1 MKRGMEGVHGE
12 DKGVIYYIT
21 AYNENFVMPAKAK
34 DADEGILRG
43 LHRIEADEAPQVRL
57 LGSGSI
63 LPQAEAAAARL
74 RELGVA
80 CEVWSATSYGEL
92 RREAMEAESWNTRHP
107 SEEPRT
113 SWVSEQLD
121 SKVPVTVAVSDNM
134 AAVPDLIRPWVGGSF
149 HVMGTEGFGR
159 SDTRENLRRF
169 FGIDADRIVLDT
181 LSALVRAG
189 EVDVKLHAEVL
200 DSLGLADVDDITL
213 I

>member
-1 MKRGMEGVHGE
+1 
-12 DKGVIYYIT
+12 YYIT

-43 LHRIEADEAPQVRL
+43 LHRIEADEAPLVRL

-92 RREAMEAESWNTRHP
+92 RREAMEAEAWNTRHP

-169 FGIDADRIVLDT
+169 YGIDADRIVLDT

-200 DSLGLADVDDITL
+200 DSLSLEDVDDVTSI
-213 I
+213 